1 MRRRNVSEEM
11 TDSTHGMES
20 IGSDYNYGFSGS
32 PVPSYVPLC
41 DHSSDLSAPPVS
53 YPGGGGISPN
63 SMFAH
68 SCGVPSHFD
77 KSGYPNEYSVSVPS
91 EHYGMV
97 SGNEYSYPSQSSI
110 LGYGRVNPYL
120 NGRRATYD
128 VSLYSQGDDPA
139 DGSMPRNHR
148 FNSESTLPL
157 QNSSFY
163 PPPYHDYS
171 MTNSVA
177 HPFSRPRGYALSA
190 TLEGD
195 LFDDPSEVY
204 SVPFDYSDWKQL
216 RYLPDA
222 FPPDAP
228 DSYAFPYAGSKPF
241 PPALVARSP
250 STGPRKPAAGA
261 RGSFKGKARKGEAK
275 KPGGFS
281 DLPLASPDE
290 IDPNVNPRV
299 FSGKKPKR
307 RMDYSKCVINLEKV
321 RSGEDS
327 RLTLMLKNIPNDFTQ
342 EKMLGI
348 LDSVIPNQFDFFY
361 MPVDFK
367 TNCNLGFGY
376 VSVVSAD
383 SLLCLYNSLNGK
395 TWSNTPSTKVCEVFY
410 ARMQVGKEECDS
422 R

>member
-1 MRRRNVSEEM
+1 M
-11 TDSTHGMES
+11 
-20 IGSDYNYGFSGS
+20 
-32 PVPSYVPLC
+32 
-41 DHSSDLSAPPVS
+41 S

-139 DGSMPRNHR
+139 DGSVPRNHR

-290 IDPNVNPRV
+290 IDPVGVAGLCDAECESARV
-299 FSGKKPKR
+299 FGEEAEASHGLLQVCVQLGEGAVGR
-307 RMDYSKCVINLEKV
+307 GLASDADAEEHSK
-321 RSGEDS
+321 
-327 RLTLMLKNIPNDFTQ
+327 
-342 EKMLGI
+342 
-348 LDSVIPNQFDFFY
+348 
-361 MPVDFK
+361 
-367 TNCNLGFGY
+367 
-376 VSVVSAD
+376 
-383 SLLCLYNSLNGK
+383 
-395 TWSNTPSTKVCEVFY
+395 
-410 ARMQVGKEECDS
+410 
-422 R
+422 